1 MCGMGRALIA
11 VAVSGVGIAVG
22 LYSFEVARA
31 DQAFSFAGTSA
42 AGGAALLGG
51 GWASIAVGLAFWLRK
66 PVSRFG
72 PLIAAAGFAWFVLEW
87 NNPGIGSALAFTV
100 GLCLYAACPP
110 LAGHAVLS
118 YPSGRLAS
126 RAERAVLAVAYAG
139 GALVLGLLPA
149 LLFDPRS
156 QGCEQCPRNLLAI
169 GNSGRAVEDLN
180 RFGVYLGL
188 ASALALCI
196 LVLVKLV
203 RATNAGRR
211 PVWPV
216 FAAGAAYLVLVA
228 AAFGASLDRG
238 LLWNGTLERRLWIG
252 EAGALCVIALGAAFG
267 VARARRA
274 RAAVA
279 RLVVDL
285 AHSPP
290 AGGLR
295 AALAGIVGDPA
306 LVLGYPLDRSGQLVD
321 AQGRPADLSGCGGR
335 TTLAVGGRAVAMVG
349 HAPGLLDDSQ
359 LVDEVTAAARL
370 ALENERLQAE
380 VRAQLEELRASR
392 ARIIDAGDVERKRLE
407 RDLHDGAQQRLVA
420 LALSLRLV
428 RSQLRSDAAPE
439 PVAALAEADSELDSA
454 ISELRELAH
463 GIFPTVLADAGL
475 AVAVRALAEEGRVPI
490 QIRGLPVDR
499 FSPAVETA
507 AYTVVAE
514 AARVATGTVVV
525 QGERR
530 DNALVIE
537 VETQDEGRA
546 LDRVTLEDRLGALD
560 GSLRLDRSDSGR
572 VTIRA
577 ELPCGS

>member
-11 VAVSGVGIAVG
+11 VAVFGAGIAVG
-22 LYSFEVARA
+22 VYSFDVGRA
-31 DQAFSFAGTSA
+31 DQAFSFAGASA

-51 GWASIAVGLAFWLRK
+51 GWASIAAGLAFWLRR
-66 PVSRFG
+66 PISRFG
-72 PLIAAAGFAWFVLEW
+72 PLLAAAGFAWFLLEW
-87 NNPGIGSALAFTV
+87 NNPGIGSPFAFTI

-110 LAGHAVLS
+110 LVGHAVLS

-156 QGCEQCPRNLLAI
+156 QGCEQCPRNLLAL
-169 GNSGRAVEDLN
+169 GNRGRAVEDLN
-180 RFGVYLGL
+180 RVGVYLGL
-188 ASALALCI
+188 AWALALCV
-196 LVLVKLV
+196 LVLVKLA
-203 RATNAGRR
+203 RATNGVRR
-211 PVWPV
+211 PAWPV
-216 FAAGAAYLVLVA
+216 FGAGAAYLGLIA
-228 AAFGASLDRG
+228 AAFAASLDRG

-252 EAGALCVIALGAAFG
+252 EAGAVCAIALAAAFG

-274 RAAVA
+274 RVAVA

-306 LVLGYPLDRSGQLVD
+306 LLLGYPLDRPGKLVD
-321 AQGRPADLSGCGGR
+321 AQGRPVDLSGCGAR
-335 TTLAVGGRAVAMVG
+335 TTLGVGGRAVAMLG

-380 VRAQLEELRASR
+380 VSAQLEELRASR
-392 ARIIDAGDVERKRLE
+392 ARIIDAGDAERRRLE

-420 LALSLRLV
+420 LALSLRLL
-428 RSQLRSDAAPE
+428 RSQLPSDAAPE
-439 PVAALAEADSELDSA
+439 PVAALAEADSELDRA

-490 QIRGLPVDR
+490 QIGGLPVDR

-514 AARVATGTVVV
+514 AARVATSTVVV

-530 DNALVIE
+530 DNALVIA

-546 LDRVTLEDRLGALD
+546 LDRVALEDRLGALD
-560 GSLRLDRSDSGR
+560 GSLRLDHGENGR

>member
-1 MCGMGRALIA
+1 MRGMSRAVVA

-22 LYSFEVARA
+22 VFSLRVARA
-31 DQAFSFAGTSA
+31 DPTFSFAGSSPTGA
-42 AGGAALLGG
+42 AALLGA
-51 GWASIAVGLAFWLRK
+51 GWASIGAGLAFWSRG
-66 PVSRFG
+66 PGNRFG
-72 PLIAAAGFAWFVLEW
+72 PLLASGGFAWFLLEW
-87 NNPGIGSALAFTV
+87 NNPGVGSALAFTI

-110 LAGHAVLS
+110 LVGHAVLS
-118 YPSGRLAS
+118 YPSGRLTS
-126 RAERAVLAVAYAG
+126 NLERAVLAVGYAG
-139 GALVLGLLPA
+139 SVLVLGLLPA
-149 LLFDPRS
+149 LLFDPKS
-156 QGCEQCPRNLLAI
+156 QGCEQCPRNLLAV
-169 GNSGRAVEDLN
+169 GNRGRAVEDLN
-180 RFGVYLGL
+180 RVGVYAGL
-188 ASALALCI
+188 AWAFALSI

-203 RATNAGRR
+203 RWTSAGRR
-211 PVWPV
+211 PVWPL
-216 FAAGAAYLVLVA
+216 FAAGAAYLGLVA
-228 AAFGASLDRG
+228 AAFAASLDRG
-238 LLWNGTLERRLWIG
+238 LPWNGTLERQLWVG
-252 EAGALCVIALGAAFG
+252 EAVALCAITLGVALG

-274 RAAVA
+274 RVTVA
-279 RLVVDL
+279 QLVVDL

-295 AALAGIVGDPA
+295 AILAGIVGDPA

-321 AQGRPADLSGCGGR
+321 AQGRPADLSGCEAR
-335 TTLAVGGRAVAMVG
+335 TTLVVGGRVVAMLG

-392 ARIIDAGDVERKRLE
+392 ARIVTAGDVERKRLE
-407 RDLHDGAQQRLVA
+407 RDLHDSAQQRLVT
-420 LALSLRLV
+420 LALSLRLL
-428 RSQLRSDAAPE
+428 RSQLPHGADPE
-439 PVAALAEADSELDSA
+439 AVRTLDEAETELDRA

-463 GIFPTVLADAGL
+463 GIFPAVLADGGL
-475 AVAVRALAEEGRVPI
+475 AVAVHALAEEGRLPI
-490 QIRGLPVDR
+490 RICDLPVDR

-514 AARVATGTVVV
+514 AARIATSTVVV

-530 DNALVIE
+530 ADMLVVE

-546 LDRVTLEDRLGALD
+546 LDRVALEDRLGAID
-560 GSLRLDRSDSGR
+560 GTLRLERGENGH